1 MSGLTT
7 PLFGLDPA
15 AAITWITASI
25 RHQVRVIFRKEG
37 IVIAVSG
44 GIDSS
49 VCAALCAASL
59 GPGNVLALAL
69 PERHSSG
76 ASRTLAEELCTSLGI
91 ELLTIPIEDVL
102 QAAGCYRSQTASL
115 QQVFPTYREGDP
127 FKIVLPS
134 LLDGDRLNVPRVT
147 WKRSG
152 GEEETARIPHGPY
165 LQLVAATNFKQRTRT
180 MMAYFH
186 ADRLNR
192 AVCGTPN
199 RLEYDQGFF
208 VKGGDGLSDFA
219 PIAHLYK
226 SQVYALGA
234 ALGLPQS
241 ILQRQPTTDTFPLE
255 QTQEEFYFSAPYAV
269 MDTCLFAANHG
280 IPAADAAEAT
290 GLSIPQIER
299 LLQDI
304 EAKRRA
310 TRHLHLRALTAEPIE
325 PVDGT
330 IRQAITESRP

>member
-1 MSGLTT
+1 MTIDTGHEIDRICRVIC
-7 PLFGLDPA
+7 G
-15 AAITWITASI
+15 
-25 RHQVRVIFRKEG
+25 QVRTTLRKQG
-37 IVIAVSG
+37 AVVAVSG

-49 VCAALCAASL
+49 VCAALCARAL
-59 GPGNVLALAL
+59 GKGHVLALAL
-69 PERHSSG
+69 PERHSSAAAG
-76 ASRTLAEELCTSLGI
+76 TLAQELCAGLGI
-91 ELLTIPIEDVL
+91 ELLTVPIEGVL
-102 QAAGCYRSQTASL
+102 EEAGCYRSQADAM
-115 QQVFPTYREGDP
+115 QQAFPAYRTGDP

-134 LLDGDRLNVPRVT
+134 LLTGDRLNVPRVT
-147 WKRSG
+147 WLPPG
-152 GEEETARIPHGPY
+152 GTEQTARIPRGAY

-180 MMAYFH
+180 MTAYFH

-241 ILQRQPTTDTFPLE
+241 ILQRRPTTDTFPLE
-255 QTQEEFYFSAPYAV
+255 QTQEEFYFSAPYHI
-269 MDTCLFAANHG
+269 MDACLAGVNRGQTSAQVAAS
-280 IPAADAAEAT
+280 T
-290 GLSIPQIER
+290 GLTPDQIAR
-299 LLQDI
+299 IFTDI

-310 TRHLHLRALTAEPIE
+310 TQHLHLRALTVEPIDPIE
-325 PVDGT
+325 GRT
-330 IRQAITESRP
+330 RQAITGSRR